1 MKKTKKLL
9 IGMMALSVIS
19 SNAFATGAGGMVWEK
34 PASSIA
40 KSISGPMAGVIALVV
55 VIVAAF
61 AWAMTDGGNMM
72 GKCIRI
78 VAALAVVGG
87 AATLISSVFGIS
99 TAAGMIL

>member
-1 MKKTKKLL
+1 MKKTKKIL

-40 KSISGPMAGVIALVV
+40 KSISGPMAG
-55 VIVAAF
+55 VAAF

>member
-9 IGMMALSVIS
+9 IGMLALSIIS
-19 SNAFATGAGGMVWEK
+19 SNAFATGSGGMVWEK
-34 PASSIA
+34 PSSSIA
-40 KSISGPMAGVIALVV
+40 KSISGPVAGVVALIV

-87 AATLISSVFGIS
+87 AATFLSVVFGIS
-99 TAAGMIL
+99 TAGGMML

>member
-1 MKKTKKLL
+1 MKKTKKIL

-61 AWAMTDGGNMM
+61 SNN
-72 GKCIRI
+72 
-78 VAALAVVGG
+78 
-87 AATLISSVFGIS
+87 SYSF
-99 TAAGMIL
+99 

>member
-19 SNAFATGAGGMVWEK
+19 SNAFATGSGGMVWEK
-34 PASSIA
+34 PSSSIA
-40 KSISGPMAGVIALVV
+40 KSISGPVAGVVALIV

-61 AWAMTDGGNMM
+61 AWATTDGGNMM

-78 VAALAVVGG
+78 IAALAVVGG
-87 AATLISSVFGIS
+87 AATFLSAVFGIS
-99 TAAGMIL
+99 TAGGMML

>member
-1 MKKTKKLL
+1 MRGKKLL
-9 IGMMALSVIS
+9 IGMLALSVIS
-19 SNAFATGAGGMVWEK
+19 SNSFASGSGGMVWEK
-34 PASSIA
+34 PASA
-40 KSISGPMAGVIALVV
+40 ISGPMAGVVALIV

-87 AATLISSVFGIS
+87 AATFISSVFGIS
-99 TAAGMIL
+99 TGGGFML